1 MPENYIE
8 PTQTEFDDAEQL
20 AIDVIN
26 TNAPTVMTK
35 TGSVIREL
43 VIRPLSYLFAWSSSN
58 IANLQ
63 EKSSVAY
70 LMA

>member
-26 TNAPTVMTK
+26 TNAPR
-35 TGSVIREL
+35 S
-43 VIRPLSYLFAWSSSN
+43 
-58 IANLQ
+58 
-63 EKSSVAY
+63 
-70 LMA
+70 